1 MLWKVGT
8 GSTNR
13 ACHRHRSSIN
23 FPSPELEHIWTC
35 FESRKII
42 FHLIGFCVVVFFNI
56 QFLISWKH
64 LSSHNVSP
72 RREVRRYIGT
82 QQRTS
87 SASISLFYLCSPSHS
102 FSLSLSLSLYLSISL
117 CLSLSLSPLHIFF
130 HSHKLSLSHTL
141 ITLSQS
147 VSQYFLYLSFSKSLS
162 FSTHNL
168 AAEPWAGFAY
178 PGKFE
183 A

>member
-87 SASISLFYLCSPSHS
+87 SASISLFYLCSHSHS
-102 FSLSLSLSLYLSISL
+102 FSLSLSLYLSISL

>member
-82 QQRTS
+82 QQRTYS
-87 SASISLFYLCSPSHS
+87 DSISLFYFCSHS
-102 FSLSLSLSLYLSISL
+102 HSVSLSLSLSLSLYFSLSL
-117 CLSLSLSPLHIFF
+117 PLSLSLS
-130 HSHKLSLSHTL
+130 LSLSLTL
-141 ITLSQS
+141 THI
-147 VSQYFLYLSFSKSLS
+147 LSFSQALSLTHSHNTQSKRLTIFSLS
-162 FSTHNL
+162 VFL
-168 AAEPWAGFAY
+168 
-178 PGKFE
+178 
-183 A
+183 